1 MRGLDFNPRTYPL
14 CDTTFRLLSLSDFCL
29 FGIFV
34 KLLLRGVS
42 ALYYEGTEVSQSGL
56 FREVIT

>member
-1 MRGLDFNPRTYPL
+1 MSCLDFNPRTYPL

-34 KLLLRGVS
+34 KLLRGVS